1 MVKIVLD
8 CFGGDLSPNANVQ
21 GAVDFLGENKDVYLI
36 LTGKEDEL
44 KQKLQAYKY
53 DSSRLEIQNADEV
66 ISLDEKPTEAIR
78 RTNTSMVRA
87 FDILKHDESVAGMVS
102 LGSTGAL
109 LVGTFLLVGRL
120 KNVLRPAFCPILPT
134 LYGGRVAICDS
145 GANAECTPQYLRQF
159 AVMGSRYL
167 ESAYAIKNPKVGL
180 LNIGVEKEKGDRLRQ
195 ETYELLENTRC
206 INFQGNMESR
216 ELLTGKFD
224 LIVCDGFSGNV
235 LLKSTEGACLEML
248 KMLKR
253 VMTSGFKNKLG
264 ALFLK
269 DSIMEQKELM
279 NYHNYGGAVMLGT
292 KKIVVKGHGNGNAT
306 SVKKCLEQVYAMQ
319 MGDINGKI
327 EEDLVKIAADDAEK
341 AKQGE

>member
-8 CFGGDLSPNANVQ
+8 CFGGDLSPDSNVQ
-21 GAVDFLGENKDVYLI
+21 GAIEYFNENKDVYI
-36 LTGKEDEL
+36 IMTGKEDIL
-44 KQKLQAYKY
+44 RQKLQAYTY
-53 DSSRLEIQNADEV
+53 DTSRLEIQNADEV
-66 ISLDEKPTEAIR
+66 ISLEEKPTEAIR

-87 FDILKHDESVAGMVS
+87 FDIVKKDDSIAGMVS

-109 LVGTFLLVGRL
+109 LVGTFLRIGRL
-120 KNVLRPAFCPILPT
+120 KNVLRPAFCPIIPN

-167 ESAYAIKNPKVGL
+167 EAFCGVKNPKVGL

-195 ETYELLENTRC
+195 EAYELLENTEC
-206 INFQGNMESR
+206 VNFQGNMESR

-235 LLKSTEGACLEML
+235 LLKSTEGACFEML
-248 KMLKR
+248 RMLKG
-253 VMTSGFKNKLG
+253 VMTSSTKNKLG
-264 ALFLK
+264 ALLLK
-269 DSIMEQKELM
+269 NSIMEQKELL
-279 NYHNYGGAVMLGT
+279 NYQNYGGAVMLGA

-306 SVKKCLEQVYAMQ
+306 SVKKCLDQVYTMQ

-327 EEDLVKIAADDAEK
+327 EQDLAKLAEASSQ